1 MKAWHFFG
9 DKLRDGTLVPADG
22 VKLEYNGPLGLCKS
36 GLHFSLEPWDALQYA
51 PGENLAYVEV
61 ADDSI
66 MGDDKGV
73 SPYRIILQRQN
84 VRELLYDFACAEAW
98 AVVKDKNPPAIV
110 KQYLTSKGKE
120 RDAVRYAAWNAAENA
135 AWNAARNAAR
145 DAAENAAWNAAENA
159 AWNAARY
166 AARNAAWDAAE
177 NAAWN
182 AAENAAWDAAENAAW
197 NAARYAA
204 RNAAWDAAENAAW
217 NAAENAAWNAARYAA
232 WNAKQEEQRKTFNRM
247 VYDAFGLSN

>member
-9 DKLRDGTLVPADG
+9 DKLRDGTLVPANG
-22 VKLEYNGPLGLCKS
+22 VKLKYYSPLGLCKS

-120 RDAVRYAAWNAAENA
+120 RDAVRYAARNAARNA
-135 AWNAARNAAR
+135 AWNAAW
-145 DAAENAAWNAAENA
+145 DAAEYAAEYA
-159 AWNAARY
+159 AECAAEDAARY
-166 AARNAAWDAAE
+166 AARNAAR
-177 NAAWN
+177 NAAW
-182 AAENAAWDAAENAAW
+182 NAAWDAAEYAAEDAAW
-197 NAARYAA
+197 NAA
-204 RNAAWDAAENAAW
+204 WS
-217 NAAENAAWNAARYAA
+217 
-232 WNAKQEEQRKTFNRM
+232 AKREEQLKTFNRM

>member
-9 DKLRDGTLVPADG
+9 DELRDGAPVPANG
-22 VKLEYNGPLGLCKS
+22 VKLEHKGPLVLCAS

-51 PGENLAYVEV
+51 PGDNLAYVEV

-66 MGDDKGV
+66 MGHDKGV

-120 RDAVRYAAWNAAENA
+120 RDAARYAAWDAARYAAQGAARYA
-135 AWNAARNAAR
+135 AWDAAQGAAR
-145 DAAENAAWNAAENA
+145 DAARYAAQG
-159 AWNAARY
+159 AARY
-166 AARNAAWDAAE
+166 AARYAAQGAARDAA
-177 NAAWN
+177 
-182 AAENAAWDAAENAAW
+182 
-197 NAARYAA
+197 R
-204 RNAAWDAAENAAW
+204 
-217 NAAENAAWNAARYAA
+217 
-232 WNAKQEEQRKTFNRM
+232 QRQCKTFNRM
-247 VYDAFGLSN
+247 VYDAFGIGY